1 MKETSAQ
8 RYNKRLHRIFD
19 TEIQRLKKVE
29 DIAKEIIDAID
40 THRTMYP
47 NANNCHLINKV
58 QRILSEKTNLK
69 PTN

>member
-1 MKETSAQ
+1 MTATQ
-8 RYNKRLHRIFD
+8 RYNKKLHDIF
-19 TEIQRLKKVE
+19 EPQIQRLKKVE

-58 QRILSEKTNLK
+58 QRILSEKTNIK
-69 PTN
+69 TIN

>member
-1 MKETSAQ
+1 MTATSAQ
-8 RYNKRLHRIFD
+8 RYNKKLHEIF
-19 TEIQRLKKVE
+19 EPQIQRLKKVE

-58 QRILSEKTNLK
+58 QRILSEKTNL
-69 PTN
+69 PTTK

>member
-1 MKETSAQ
+1 MTATQ
-8 RYNKRLHRIFD
+8 RYNKRLQDIF
-19 TEIQRLKKVE
+19 EPQIQRLKKVE